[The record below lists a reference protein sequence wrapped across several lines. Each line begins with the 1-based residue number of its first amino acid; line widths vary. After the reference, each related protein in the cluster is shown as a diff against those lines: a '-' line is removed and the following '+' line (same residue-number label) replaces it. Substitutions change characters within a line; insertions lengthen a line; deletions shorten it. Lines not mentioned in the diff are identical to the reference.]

1 MIHTNKYDAI
11 IIGGSYA
18 GLSAAMTL
26 GRSIRNILV
35 IDSGNPCNMQ
45 TPHSHNFITQDGETP
60 AEIARKAK
68 EQVEKYDTIHFIQDE
83 VIDVRGENRNFEVN
97 TKSGKTI
104 QAEKILFATGVRDE
118 MPSIK
123 GFLECW
129 GISLIH
135 CPYCHGYEY
144 KFEKTGIL
152 SNGAMAFEYAKL
164 INNWTKE
171 LVIFTNGKSELN
183 AEISIQLKNKNIEVI
198 ESEITEIIHEQGH
211 IKSVIFKDGSSYEL
225 HALYHRPLFKQHCQI
240 PEKMGCEMTENGHI
254 SVNSFNQTSIAGVY
268 AAGDNTSQMRSVA
281 NAVSTGNVAGAVIN
295 KELIDERFYSEF

>member
-1 MIHTNKYDAI
+1 MENTNKYDAI

-68 EQVEKYDTIHFIQDE
+68 EQVAKYDTIHFIQDE

-97 TKSGKTI
+97 TKSGRTI

-225 HALYHRPLFKQHCQI
+225 HALYHTPLFKQHCQI

-295 KELIDERFYSEF
+295 KELIDERF